1 MEGPNARVLEKASNT
16 HIIAWMFALSRL
28 PMWGAMPRLLGEKLR
43 RLRRQHK
50 MTQAELAQKLGLLSQ
65 SHIAKIEAD
74 DDTASLSLVVHVT
87 QLLNISTDYLLRDDI
102 PVESTARTVL
112 LTYAGGSEA
121 TFGARLRFLRLQN
134 HLTQRQLA
142 QRLGLASRAYI
153 GGLEASQ
160 GKLPSM
166 DLIVR
171 IADLFEV
178 TTDALLIG
186 PLLPAPTD
194 AEPPPNER

>member
-1 MEGPNARVLEKASNT
+1 
-16 HIIAWMFALSRL
+16 
-28 PMWGAMPRLLGEKLR
+28 MPRLLGEKLH
-43 RLRRQHK
+43 RLRRQNK
-50 MTQAELAQKLGLLSQ
+50 MTQVELAQKLGLLSQ

-74 DDTASLSLVVHVT
+74 DDTASLSLVIHVT
-87 QLLNISTDYLLRDDI
+87 RLLNISTDYLLRDDI
-102 PVESTARTVL
+102 PVESTARTILPVHL
-112 LTYAGGSEA
+112 GESES
-121 TFGARLRFLRLQN
+121 TFGARLRSLRLQH

-178 TTDALLIG
+178 TTDALLLG
-186 PLLPAPTD
+186 PLPASTD
-194 AEPPPNER
+194 SEPPPSER